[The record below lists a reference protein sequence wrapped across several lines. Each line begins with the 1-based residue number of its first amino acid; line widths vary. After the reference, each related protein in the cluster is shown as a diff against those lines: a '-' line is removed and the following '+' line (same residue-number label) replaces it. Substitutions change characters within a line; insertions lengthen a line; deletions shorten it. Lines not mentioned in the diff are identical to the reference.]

1 MAGTWYEVTGPSGMP
16 IVVGSIEVQ
25 NYRNNRDWTVKELTY
40 LPELEPLEV
49 ESLARVIDPNDW
61 DDPELGDGDK
71 EFSRRSAKEVLA
83 KFRVFPRFL

>member
-16 IVVGSIEVQ
+16 FVVGSREVQ
-25 NYRNNRDWTVKELTY
+25 NYRNNKDWTVKSLMY
-40 LPELEPLEV
+40 APEIEEEAV

-61 DDPELGDGDK
+61 DDPELMDEDK
-71 EFSRRSAKEVLA
+71 EFARKSAKKVHA